1 MSKLTLSVPEVA
13 ALIGIS
19 RTSAYE
25 AVRRGEIPSL
35 VFGRRIVVPRS
46 ALEELLGPLPAMG
59 SAPSTAGAV
68 SAASTT
74 APISSSVLPVFRRFP
89 S

>member
-46 ALEELLGPLPAMG
+46 ALEELLGPL
-59 SAPSTAGAV
+59 AV
-68 SAASTT
+68 VESPMSSAAAASVASTVDT
-74 APISSSVLPVFRRFP
+74 AVFPVLPLRQP
-89 S
+89 SSG